1 MQEQLLWLC
10 CMPTA
15 VYIICSP
22 RPRVGK
28 TLLARLLTE
37 YLTASRGE
45 VLAFDLSSN
54 EPSLLDFLPKQTET
68 AQVRDTFGQMQLMDR
83 LIVDDGV
90 PKVLDVDARD
100 FDTFFKLFQEIGFV
114 KEAARQGVAPI
125 VLFVLD
131 QDFSSSRAYAMLER
145 AIPPGALVP
154 VNNEGVLYGEV
165 PSWVRAGRM
174 IEMKLLPDFLKG
186 YIGKATFSF
195 NAFARNKSNSSSELY
210 DWIRRLFLNF
220 REIELGLMLRS

>member
-1 MQEQLLWLC
+1 ML
-10 CMPTA
+10 TA

-37 YLTASRGE
+37 YLTASHGE
-45 VLAFDLSSN
+45 VIAFDLSSN

-68 AQVRDTFGQMQLMDR
+68 AHVRDTFGQMQLMDR

-100 FDTFFKLFQEIGFV
+100 FDTFFKLFQDIGFV
-114 KEAARQGVAPI
+114 KEAMRQGVAPV
-125 VLFVLD
+125 VLFMLD

-145 AIPPGALVP
+145 ALPPNALVA
-154 VNNEGVLYGEV
+154 VNNEAVLYGEM
-165 PSWVRAGRM
+165 PSWVRARRL
-174 IEMKLLPDFLKG
+174 IELKLLPDFLKG

-195 NAFARNKSNSSSELY
+195 NAFARNKSNSASELY
-210 DWIRRLFLNF
+210 DWIRRIFLSF
-220 REIELGLMLRS
+220 REIELSLMLRS